1 MEYLVI
7 SICLI
12 SFLIILKFVFDNF
25 KKQIKGIGENEK

>member
-12 SFLIILKFVFDNF
+12 SFLIILKFVFGYS
-25 KKQIKGIGENEK
+25 KKQIKAIGENE